1 MWVFASGSN
10 PNKTHE
16 TLQYND
22 GSTSCG
28 CPGWTRRC
36 TADGYRTCRHTRS
49 IDAGTADSECVSMV
63 DYTKGKMQGKLHTA
77 VSVPPVVSKVRTKV
91 SIDDNTEA
99 PLKRKIRW

>member
-49 IDAGTADSECVSMV
+49 VDAGTADQECVSSV
-63 DYTKGKMQGKLHTA
+63 DYTKGKTNTTA
-77 VSVPPVVSKVRTKV
+77 KVQVPNPVKIKTKSKITTE
-91 SIDDNTEA
+91 DNTEA